1 MSAELRAPVVLLDT
15 GPIVA
20 LFNPRDA
27 DHGSCRRIFASRRP
41 KLVTTAPVLTEAF
54 HILSP
59 ESRASH
65 QLRRF
70 VLSGAT
76 VVRPLDGSSLRRAF
90 ELMDIYSNLPMDLAD
105 ASLVVTAEALSTRRI
120 FTLDRRDFSVYRLR
134 SGRRQVAFEIF
145 E

>member
-1 MSAELRAPVVLLDT
+1 MSAELKKPTVLLDT

-20 LFNPRDA
+20 LFDPRDA
-27 DHGSCRRIFASRRP
+27 DHEPCRRIFASRRP
-41 KLVTTAPVLTEAF
+41 KLITTAPVLTEAF
-54 HILSP
+54 HILRP
-59 ESRASH
+59 ESRGSQ

-70 VLSGAT
+70 VLSGAVT
-76 VVRPLDGSSLRRAF
+76 VRSMNNDDIRRAF
-90 ELMDIYSNLPMDLAD
+90 ELMDLYSNLPMDLAD

-134 SGRRQVAFEIF
+134 SGRRQVAFEIL